1 MSEEKK
7 IKNFRDYSG
16 ADNPHFVID
25 EFVDGLKCTAK
36 NLKLQSKICLSNM
49 VLFNNQGK
57 IKKYDTVEEIIREFC
72 EIRLEFYKKR
82 KANILKQNLY
92 KIMIAK
98 NKRRFLSLV
107 MNGEIILNRRK
118 EEDIF
123 RELEEKMFDKMN
135 EDAND
140 NGGYSYLMRL
150 NIRSF
155 TEEKIQELD
164 NEIAKLQ
171 QNYDTLFETKETD
184 IWLRELDDVEKEYY
198 SWLNELEKSEKK
210 KSVKAK

>member
-1 MSEEKK
+1 
-7 IKNFRDYSG
+7 
-16 ADNPHFVID
+16 
-25 EFVDGLKCTAK
+25 
-36 NLKLQSKICLSNM
+36 
-49 VLFNNQGK
+49 
-57 IKKYDTVEEIIREFC
+57 
-72 EIRLEFYKKR
+72 
-82 KANILKQNLY
+82 
-92 KIMIAK
+92 
-98 NKRRFLSLV
+98 